1 MSAGHTEKEYHH
13 ICYHLYS
20 NMCAPMIQNNVAL
33 LHLIGPLSICMR
45 FFLVCEHIC
54 SPGSN
59 ANYESVS
66 AEQPDSIEGQPLAKL
81 VDVTPPP
88 H

>member
-1 MSAGHTEKEYHH
+1 MY
-13 ICYHLYS
+13 
-20 NMCAPMIQNNVAL
+20 
-33 LHLIGPLSICMR
+33 
-45 FFLVCEHIC
+45 EHIF

-66 AEQPDSIEGQPLAKL
+66 AEQPDRREGQPLAKL
-81 VDVTPPP
+81 VDVTPPL